1 MGDKVDNPWIGL
13 SRQAHSGHLHLDEG
27 SAKEAANFAAECVNA
42 LVAAKGHTDK
52 LCDKTGFSGPLQSAL
67 NLADRFALQGKQVSP
82 IIDSYIDLLNTMGD
96 TFVTAGK
103 LYQAQDGD
111 SKAAFDRFKT
121 DAAKSS
127 PVPDFPADLKTDIP
141 YVSDQ
146 SKSTLSDSG
155 DLGDLNTVAARNSS
169 CDTTPIPVEDPNS
182 HDGDWFLAIRQGM
195 NPSAIAARS
204 TAWKWIADEITTNF
218 QQLSGRVERLQ
229 ANDNWT
235 GEGIDQAIG
244 AAKRFEGQATDFAT
258 DLHAIAENMLHTAG
272 WMNQTMAG
280 MPTEWQ
286 PKLSGTA
293 EGNGLVA
300 TARTAFKTWYIPN
313 IQPAGTTIPTLVNPT
328 DPTKPVTYSNNG
340 NNNGNN
346 NGGNSNGGNSNGG
359 NSNGGNGGGGT
370 GGGGAVPRSAVNAGL
385 PTAKDGST
393 ANPDKAPGTQDKT
406 GPTGGNQGKG
416 TQNGTDPN
424 GGNQSGTN
432 PSGTN
437 QNSTNPS
444 ASTSSSP
451 DSGMSQL
458 QSALQSGM
466 QALQSTT
473 QQSPQQNLA
482 NQLQNSPL
490 AAIPS
495 MLDDLAKEKLPGG
508 LGGPGGGPGVAPA
521 KVEPMQSKL
530 FPRAAIATE
539 ATESVSGVASAGVAA
554 GSATPMGGGMGGG
567 GMGHGGGHGGGQGK
581 EHKRMEALES
591 SEYLDAAMGTAP
603 IVAKPVVEG

>member
-52 LCDKTGFSGPLQSAL
+52 LLDKSGFSTKLQSSL
-67 NLADRFALQGKQVSP
+67 NLADRFATQGKQVSP
-82 IIDSYIDLLNTMGD
+82 IIDGYIDLLNSMGD

-103 LYQAQDGD
+103 LYKAQEGD
-111 SKAAFDRFKT
+111 STAAFDRLKT
-121 DAAKSS
+121 DAAKST
-127 PVPDFPADLKTDIP
+127 PVPGFPADLTTDVP
-141 YVSDQ
+141 YVSDK
-146 SKSTLSDSG
+146 STSTLSDSG
-155 DLGDLNTVAARNSS
+155 NLGDLNTVAARKSG
-169 CDTTPIPVEDPNS
+169 CDTTPVLLEDPNS
-182 HDGDWFLAIRQGM
+182 KDGDWFLAVRQGM

-204 TAWKWIADEITTNF
+204 TVWKWIADQITTNF
-218 QQLSGRVERLQ
+218 EQLTGRIERLK

-235 GEGIDQAIG
+235 GEGIDGAIG

-258 DLHAIAENMLHTAG
+258 DLHAIAENMLHTSG

-280 MPTEWQ
+280 MPTSWQ
-286 PKLSGTA
+286 PKWSGTA
-293 EGNGLVA
+293 QGNALV
-300 TARTAFKTWYIPN
+300 TVARTAFKTWYLPN
-313 IQPAGTTIPTLVNPT
+313 IQPAATTIPILVNPT
-328 DPTKPVTYSNNG
+328 DPTKPVTNTANG
-340 NNNGNN
+340 G
-346 NGGNSNGGNSNGG
+346 GGNSGNGNGNGGGS
-359 NSNGGNGGGGT
+359 GGNGGGT
-370 GGGGAVPRSAVNAGL
+370 GNGGAGAPPSSMKAVL
-385 PTAKDGST
+385 STAPNGST
-393 ANPDKAPGTQDKT
+393 TNPDKAPGTQDKT
-406 GPTGGNQGKG
+406 GPAGGDQGNGNQ
-416 TQNGTDPN
+416 NGANPN

-437 QNSTNPS
+437 QDSANPS
-444 ASTSSSP
+444 ASTSSSSP

-473 QQSPQQNLA
+473 QQNPQQNLA

-508 LGGPGGGPGVAPA
+508 LGGPGGGPGAAPA

-530 FPRAAIATE
+530 FPRAAVAAE

-554 GSATPMGGGMGGG
+554 GSATPMGGMGGG
-567 GMGHGGGHGGGQGK
+567 GMGHGGGGHGGGQGK